1 MQKQINQNAS
11 HVRACRPWLGGVL
24 VAALCLVSAGARSQD
39 GSIQFV
45 GAVVTPTCQ
54 VAADANALVA
64 AHAAAARTCGS
75 ERDGSVRAYQ
85 LQTDPI
91 QANSGDRVLRYFFDY
106 VTDAANHAQQPVL
119 MTLQYD

>member
-1 MQKQINQNAS
+1 MQKQIKQNAS
-11 HVRACRPWLGGVL
+11 HARAYRPWLGGVL
-24 VAALCLVSAGARSQD
+24 VAALCFASAGARSQD

-54 VAADANALVA
+54 LAADANALMSA
-64 AHAAAARTCGS
+64 QAAAARSCGS

-85 LQTDPI
+85 LKTDPI

-106 VTDAANHAQQPVL
+106 VTDADNHAQQPVL
-119 MTLQYD
+119 MTVQYD